1 MVDGGGRR
9 PEVAEEED
17 KLQIWTMRTLHFVQA
32 TKNIKHLGIF
42 VIFIHIILQNISGG
56 FLIGIFK
63 R

>member
-32 TKNIKHLGIF
+32 TKNIKPLGIF